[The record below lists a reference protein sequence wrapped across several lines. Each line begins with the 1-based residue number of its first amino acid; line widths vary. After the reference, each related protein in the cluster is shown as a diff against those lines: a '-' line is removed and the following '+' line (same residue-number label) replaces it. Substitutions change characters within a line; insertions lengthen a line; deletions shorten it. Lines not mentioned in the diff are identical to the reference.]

1 MTALVLAIA
10 IVAGAPALEVALTIG
25 AIHQPVATGSVA
37 LGLVAVSSFRSARN
51 QRVDPAVGRI
61 VSVAGDLRAGRPL
74 RAIVSSGVFGERL
87 ASLAESGRPI
97 RAPLD
102 DLETVFGA
110 DALLVRATLDMAVD
124 GGGPVAD
131 AFDRLAADMIESE
144 RTRRERRAALAPA
157 VAQAVIVGGVP
168 AVLLA
173 TMLANGRWLE
183 LLSDGPTS
191 AAVVFV
197 GTAALVSGIGWVMLL
212 VGRGRRRWR

>member
-1 MTALVLAIA
+1 MTALVLAVA

-25 AIHQPVATGSVA
+25 AIHQPVATGSVV
-37 LGLVAVSSFRSARN
+37 LGLVAASSFRSARN

-102 DLETVFGA
+102 DLEVVFGA

-197 GTAALVSGIGWVMLL
+197 GTAALMSGIGWVMLL